1 MGQTK
6 ILLLSSVVPITIG
19 LCRLL
24 PVPAGRWPFPTLSL
38 QSLYRCL
45 DPYPAVFLR
54 CTCSFLPEEHRPHIR
69 SETFGTSGLPL
80 QCNFYK
86 ARFFGAAVIPLCSGS
101 HTCRTSRL
109 HLPLKN
115 KSSRQP
121 GRLHHAMDV
130 RLPNTNCGIATYLNR
145 AINMAGLSPAGLQPC
160 RPLPR

>member
-24 PVPAGRWPFPTLSL
+24 PVPAERWPFPTLSL

-69 SETFGTSGLPL
+69 SETLGTSGLPL
-80 QCNFYK
+80 AMQLLQGTLF
-86 ARFFGAAVIPLCSGS
+86 RGCSHS
-101 HTCRTSRL
+101 I
-109 HLPLKN
+109 
-115 KSSRQP
+115 
-121 GRLHHAMDV
+121 MF
-130 RLPNTNCGIATYLNR
+130 RLPYLLGPQVAPTAEEQVFKAARPFTPRNER
-145 AINMAGLSPAGLQPC
+145 AVTQHELWYRYISESSN
-160 RPLPR
+160 